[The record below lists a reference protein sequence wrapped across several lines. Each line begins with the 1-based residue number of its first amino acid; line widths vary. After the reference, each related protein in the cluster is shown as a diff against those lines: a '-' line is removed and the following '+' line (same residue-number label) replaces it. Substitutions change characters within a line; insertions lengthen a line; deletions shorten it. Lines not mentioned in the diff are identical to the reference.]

1 MFDKIT
7 AKQFYELEESLPY
20 PHRFVDLMKEY
31 TGLEARPCLAYQF
44 FDAGGCFV
52 GDNWDDGLADIL
64 ITAEIEVVDDGKE

>member
-44 FDAGGCFV
+44 FDASGCFV
-52 GDNWDDGLADIL
+52 GLADIL
-64 ITAEIEVVDDGKE
+64 ITAEIEVVDDGE